1 MKTGV
6 LCLCMWL
13 SMTAGVARAQQQPGD
28 DRFGRYFFSPELVMQ
43 NEELINVSDDQ
54 RADLKKKIRD
64 AQNNF
69 NGLQWQLQDQ
79 IEKLISVIK
88 QPHPDEHEVM
98 MRLQRVLDAEGE
110 IKRTQLRL
118 LVRIKNALTS
128 EQQAKLEEV
137 RNKPPSR

>member
-1 MKTGV
+1 VRSSSLAMI
-6 LCLCMWL
+6 
-13 SMTAGVARAQQQPGD
+13 A
-28 DRFGRYFFSPELVMQ
+28 FGRYFFSPELVMQ
-43 NEELINVSDDQ
+43 NEDTINLSDDQ
-54 RADLKKKIRD
+54 RADLKKNIRG

-69 NGLQWQLQDQ
+69 NDLQWQLQDQ

-118 LVRIKNALTS
+118 LVRLLLTPTVT
-128 EQQAKLEEV
+128 E
-137 RNKPPSR
+137 P